1 MAIKSIGPEFG
12 YMVKAGIKL
21 IEVPDE
27 RGWGNDLKKVSLI
40 ENNISKIPLGLCPKC
55 PTLSTLILS
64 NNHNLSEI
72 PESFFEGMPELKVLD
87 LSITNIEALPNSISN
102 LEKLSSLRLKRCERL
117 RYLPSLAKLR
127 ALKKLDLCR
136 SRIEVVPQGM
146 EKLISLEYLDLG
158 YCYNLKEIPMGM
170 LSNLS
175 HFQYLLV
182 DGDLKI
188 KGEKVARL
196 SKLETF
202 KGVFDDI
209 QGYNYFV
216 KSQDFQILTNYE
228 IAVGEVGFS
237 IMMDMIDPKNS
248 LVCINKCDL
257 GKECIV
263 LPDNL

>member
-1 MAIKSIGPEFG
+1 
-12 YMVKAGIKL
+12 
-21 IEVPDE
+21 
-27 RGWGNDLKKVSLI
+27 
-40 ENNISKIPLGLCPKC
+40 
-55 PTLSTLILS
+55 
-64 NNHNLSEI
+64 
-72 PESFFEGMPELKVLD
+72 
-87 LSITNIEALPNSISN
+87 
-102 LEKLSSLRLKRCERL
+102 
-117 RYLPSLAKLR
+117 
-127 ALKKLDLCR
+127 
-136 SRIEVVPQGM
+136 
-146 EKLISLEYLDLG
+146 
-158 YCYNLKEIPMGM
+158 MGM

-175 HFQYLLV
+175 HLQYLLV

-228 IAVGEVGFS
+228 IAVREAGFS

-263 LPDNL
+263 LPDNLQNLAIDEGENMRSSLNKAAVLGKTTKLSCCGIRDCEYMECVVDLDSSSCLVLDKLEELCLWGLPKLTVLVRVEGVTTPPHVFSNLKRLRVYSGLFNIPPIPW